1 MHVSTQLLLD
11 RARTTAAGDTCVRY
25 HGDRANPI
33 AITAQ
38 DGFFLQLV
46 MII

>member
-1 MHVSTQLLLD
+1 VRTQKLLD
-11 RARTTAAGDTCVRY
+11 CARTTAAGGMCVRY

-38 DGFFLQLV
+38 DRFLLQLA

>member
-1 MHVSTQLLLD
+1 MHVRTQKRLD
-11 RARTTAAGDTCVRY
+11 LARTTAAGGMCVRY
-25 HGDRANPI
+25 HGDRVNPI

-38 DGFFLQLV
+38 DGFLLQLV